1 MNKFIHSNPEIMGG
15 APVIK
20 GTRVPISV
28 ILYRLKEG
36 YMIETIHEMYPHINI
51 KTLEGAID
59 EAIETITYT
68 LHDKKKVSQTQAANN
83 LILALS

>member
-1 MNKFIHSNPEIMGG
+1 MNKQKYITSTPDIMGG
-15 APVIK
+15 QPVVK

-36 YMIETIHEMYPHINI
+36 YMLETIHEMYPHIDM

-59 EAIETITYT
+59 EAIETVTHT
-68 LHDKKKVSQTQAANN
+68 LHVKKKVSQTQAA
-83 LILALS
+83 L